1 MENPL
6 QLTDGQSDTRGNR
19 KERKKVDKLDKVLLT
34 HVRLPPLDK

>member
-6 QLTDGQSDTRGNR
+6 QLTDGQSDTRGNW
-19 KERKKVDKLDKVLLT
+19 KERKKVDKLDKVLLI

>member
-6 QLTDGQSDTRGNR
+6 QLTDGQSDTRGNW

-34 HVRLPPLDK
+34 HVCLPPLDK